1 MNERMKYSNI
11 IIKVSE
17 ELNLPR
23 ELVENTY
30 KAYRIFIRDTIEK
43 LPLKT
48 KLTQSEYMNLRTN
61 INIPSL
67 GKLNCT
73 YNRYVGIRNRF
84 NIINKIRQ
92 KQ

>member
-1 MNERMKYSNI
+1 MKYSDI
-11 IIKVSE
+11 ISKVSK
-17 ELNLPR
+17 ELNVPI

-30 KAYRIFIRDTIEK
+30 KAYWNFIRVTIEE

-48 KLTQSEYMNLRTN
+48 ELTQLEYSNLRTN

-67 GKLNCT
+67 GKLYVT
-73 YNRYVGIRNRF
+73 WNRYIGIRNRF

>member
-1 MNERMKYSNI
+1 MKYSDI
-11 IIKVSE
+11 ISKVSK
-17 ELNLPR
+17 ELNVPI

-30 KAYRIFIRDTIEK
+30 KAYWNFIRVTIEE

-48 KLTQSEYMNLRTN
+48 ELSQEKYRNLRTN

-67 GKLNCT
+67 GKLYVT
-73 YNRYVGIRNRF
+73 WNRYIGIRNRF

>member
-1 MNERMKYSNI
+1 MRYNNI
-11 IIKVSE
+11 ISKVSE
-17 ELNLPR
+17 ELGLSR

-30 KAYRIFIRDTIEK
+30 KAYWNFIRDTIEK

-48 KLTQSEYMNLRTN
+48 ELTQLAYRNLRTN

-73 YNRYVGIRNRF
+73 YNRYIGIRNRF

>member
-1 MNERMKYSNI
+1 MKYSDI
-11 IIKVSE
+11 ICRVSE
-17 ELNLPR
+17 ELNLPG

-30 KAYRIFIRDTIEK
+30 KAYWNFIRVTIEE

-48 KLTQSEYMNLRTN
+48 ELTQLKYENLRTS

-73 YNRYVGIRNRF
+73 YNRYIGIRSRF

>member
-1 MNERMKYSNI
+1 MRFKDI
-11 IIKVSE
+11 INKVSE
-17 ELNLPR
+17 ELDLPK

-30 KAYRIFIRDTIEK
+30 KAYWNFIKDTIEE

-48 KLTQSEYMNLRTN
+48 ELTQKDYNKLKTN

-67 GKLNCT
+67 GKLHCT
-73 YNRYVGIRNRF
+73 YNRYIGIRNRF

>member
-1 MNERMKYSNI
+1 MRHSDI
-11 IIKVSE
+11 INKVSKELDLPE
-17 ELNLPR
+17 ELI
-23 ELVENTY
+23 EKVY
-30 KAYRIFIRDTIEK
+30 KAYWNFIRVTIEE

-48 KLTQSEYMNLRTN
+48 ELTQLEYENLRTN

-73 YNRYVGIRNRF
+73 YNRYMGIRNKF

>member
-1 MNERMKYSNI
+1 MKYSDI
-11 IIKVSE
+11 ISKVSK

-30 KAYRIFIRDTIEK
+30 KAYWIFIRDTIEK

-48 KLTQSEYMNLRTN
+48 ELTQSEYMNLRTN

>member
-1 MNERMKYSNI
+1 MKYSDI
-11 IIKVSE
+11 ISKVSE

-23 ELVENTY
+23 ELVEKTY
-30 KAYRIFIRDTIEK
+30 KAYWIFVRNTIEE

-48 KLTQSEYMNLRTN
+48 ELTQNEYMNLRTN

-73 YNRYVGIRNRF
+73 YNRYIGIRSRF

>member
-1 MNERMKYSNI
+1 MRFKDI
-11 IIKVSE
+11 INKVSE
-17 ELNLPR
+17 ELDLPKD
-23 ELVENTY
+23 LVENTY
-30 KAYRIFIRDTIEK
+30 KAYWNFIKDTIEE

-48 KLTQSEYMNLRTN
+48 ELTQQEYRNLKTN

-67 GKLNCT
+67 GKLHCT
-73 YNRYVGIRNRF
+73 YNRYIGIRNRF

>member
-1 MNERMKYSNI
+1 MRFKDI
-11 IIKVSE
+11 INKVSE
-17 ELNLPR
+17 ELDLPKD
-23 ELVENTY
+23 LVENTY
-30 KAYRIFIRDTIEK
+30 KSYWNFIKDTIEE

-48 KLTQSEYMNLRTN
+48 ELTQQEYRNLKTN

-67 GKLNCT
+67 GKLHCT
-73 YNRYVGIRNRF
+73 YNRYIGIRNRF

>member
-1 MNERMKYSNI
+1 MKYSDI
-11 IIKVSE
+11 ISKVSE
-17 ELNLPR
+17 ELNIPR
-23 ELVENTY
+23 ELVENVY
-30 KAYRIFIRDTIEK
+30 KAYWNFIRVTIEK

-48 KLTQSEYMNLRTN
+48 ELSQEKYRNLRTS

-67 GKLNCT
+67 GKLYVT
-73 YNRYVGIRNRF
+73 WNRYIGIRNRF

>member
-1 MNERMKYSNI
+1 MKYSDI
-11 IIKVSE
+11 INKVSE
-17 ELNLPR
+17 ELNLSR
-23 ELVENTY
+23 EIVENTY
-30 KAYRIFIRDTIEK
+30 KAYWNFIRVTIEE

-48 KLTQSEYMNLRTN
+48 ELSQERYRNLRTN

-73 YNRYVGIRNRF
+73 YNRYIGIRNRF

>member
-1 MNERMKYSNI
+1 MRFKDI
-11 IIKVSE
+11 INKVSE
-17 ELNLPR
+17 ELDLPK

-30 KAYRIFIRDTIEK
+30 KAYWIFIRDTIEE

-48 KLTQSEYMNLRTN
+48 ELTQKEYNKLKTN

-67 GKLNCT
+67 GKLHCT
-73 YNRYVGIRNRF
+73 YNRYIGIRNRF

>member
-1 MNERMKYSNI
+1 MRYNDI
-11 IIKVSE
+11 ISKVSK
-17 ELNLPR
+17 ELNVPI

-30 KAYRIFIRDTIEK
+30 KAYWNFIRVTIEK

-48 KLTQSEYMNLRTN
+48 ELSQEKYRNLRTN

-73 YNRYVGIRNRF
+73 YNRYIGIRNRF

>member
-1 MNERMKYSNI
+1 MKYSDI
-11 IIKVSE
+11 ISKVSE
-17 ELNLPR
+17 DLNLPR

-30 KAYRIFIRDTIEK
+30 KAYWIFIRDTIEE

-48 KLTQSEYMNLRTN
+48 ELTQDEYMNLRTN

-67 GKLNCT
+67 GKLHCT
-73 YNRYVGIRNRF
+73 YNRYIGIRNRF

>member
-1 MNERMKYSNI
+1 MKYSDI
-11 IIKVSE
+11 INKVSE

-23 ELVENTY
+23 ELVENAY
-30 KAYRIFIRDTIEK
+30 KAYWNFIRVTIEE

-48 KLTQSEYMNLRTN
+48 ELTQLEYENLRTS
-61 INIPSL
+61 INISSL

-73 YNRYVGIRNRF
+73 YNRYIGIRNRF

>member
-1 MNERMKYSNI
+1 MKYSDI
-11 IIKVSE
+11 ICRVSE
-17 ELNLPR
+17 ELNLPE
-23 ELVENTY
+23 ELIEKVY
-30 KAYRIFIRDTIEK
+30 KAYWNFIRVTIEE

-48 KLTQSEYMNLRTN
+48 ELSQERYRNLRTN

-73 YNRYVGIRNRF
+73 YNRYIGIRNRF

>member
-1 MNERMKYSNI
+1 MKYSDI
-11 IIKVSE
+11 ISKVSE

-23 ELVENTY
+23 ELIKNTY
-30 KAYRIFIRDTIEK
+30 KAYWIFIRDTIEK

-48 KLTQSEYMNLRTN
+48 GLTQDEYINLRTN

-73 YNRYVGIRNRF
+73 YNRYLGIKNRF
-84 NIINKIRQ
+84 NTINKIRQ
-92 KQ
+92 KP

>member
-1 MNERMKYSNI
+1 MKYSDI
-11 IIKVSE
+11 ISKVSK

-30 KAYRIFIRDTIEK
+30 KAYWNFIRVTIEE

-48 KLTQSEYMNLRTN
+48 ELSQDEYMNLRAN
-61 INIPSL
+61 RNIPSL
-67 GKLNCT
+67 GKLYVT
-73 YNRYVGIRNRF
+73 WNRYIGIRNRF

>member
-1 MNERMKYSNI
+1 MRFKDI
-11 IIKVSE
+11 INKVSE
-17 ELNLPR
+17 ELDLPK

-30 KAYRIFIRDTIEK
+30 KAYWNFIKDTIEE

-48 KLTQSEYMNLRTN
+48 ELTQEEYNKLKTN

-67 GKLNCT
+67 GKLHCT
-73 YNRYVGIRNRF
+73 YNRYIGIRNRF

>member
-1 MNERMKYSNI
+1 MKYSDI
-11 IIKVSE
+11 ISKVSE
-17 ELNLPR
+17 DLNLPR
-23 ELVENTY
+23 ELVENVY
-30 KAYRIFIRDTIEK
+30 KAYWIFIRDTIEE

-48 KLTQSEYMNLRTN
+48 ELTQDEYMNLRTN

-67 GKLNCT
+67 GKLHCT
-73 YNRYVGIRNRF
+73 YNRYIGIRNRF

>member
-1 MNERMKYSNI
+1 MKYSDI
-11 IIKVSE
+11 ISKVSK
-17 ELNLPR
+17 ELNVSR

-30 KAYRIFIRDTIEK
+30 TAYWNFIRVTIEE

-48 KLTQSEYMNLRTN
+48 ELSQERYRNLRTN

-73 YNRYVGIRNRF
+73 YNRYIGIRNRF

>member
-1 MNERMKYSNI
+1 MKYSDI
-11 IIKVSE
+11 ISKVSK
-17 ELNLPR
+17 ELNVPR
-23 ELVENTY
+23 ELVENAY
-30 KAYRIFIRDTIEK
+30 KAYWNFIRITIEK

-48 KLTQSEYMNLRTN
+48 ELSQEKYRNRRTN

-73 YNRYVGIRNRF
+73 YNRYIGIRNRF